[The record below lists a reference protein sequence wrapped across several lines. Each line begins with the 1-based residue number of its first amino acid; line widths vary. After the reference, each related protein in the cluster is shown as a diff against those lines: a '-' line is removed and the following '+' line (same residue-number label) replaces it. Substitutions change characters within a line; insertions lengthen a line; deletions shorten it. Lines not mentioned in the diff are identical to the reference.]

1 MPYSDLIMQESEY
14 TYSANIQF
22 DIENDRK
29 LLRFIPND
37 TTTALLKEYF
47 TDITRQ
53 NPENHARILYG
64 SYGTG
69 KSHFLTVLSLLLSKS
84 HTDGFAF
91 ETFTDRLS
99 RYDAGLAS
107 DIASFVHNP
116 ARKPFLVVPIV
127 FDFEDFD
134 RCIYFSL
141 KKKLDGLDIPVQF
154 KTFYDQATQLI
165 EQWKS
170 AADSKKRLEEA
181 CNAAKIKLPTLEA
194 QLHRY
199 DKRAEKR
206 FQRLFSVMTYG
217 VTYVYEISNLSEA
230 IKQANMAISK
240 EYCGIIFIFDEF
252 GRYIEDNIKSVK
264 VKSIQDLA
272 EICDH
277 TEGNNHVILVSHK
290 EISQYTQRYGKNI
303 SNEWKKV
310 EGRYKATPINDKQD
324 QCLSLISSILTKNPD
339 LWRVFEG
346 QFRAEL
352 NQIYSEAIGFQA
364 PQTGVVLGENPY
376 EGGFPLHP
384 ISLFALDKLSKK
396 VAQNERTFFTYL
408 ASKEEHSLYQF
419 LESHELEEFHFVGID
434 SIYDYFEPNIKA
446 VQSDSSYEW
455 YRNLQHALAKNNSN
469 EFDDSPETRILKVI
483 AAIGII
489 NDSSSLVADKRTI
502 FSVIDAPNEQL
513 EAALKGLCDKKIIK
527 YSGAYKRYDFFEASI
542 FDVEGLIK
550 EGTRQVQDK
559 AVIDTLNEHFIDF
572 VLYPS
577 RYNREYKINR
587 IFLPIFATNEELTRK
602 TLTSRF
608 GDYYDGILA
617 IVLANEDVDLQ
628 EIALQSSYVERGLV
642 VVHKDTG
649 ALVFAVK
656 QYIAIQYLYSKKEEF
671 NSKDPAFEKEL
682 QYYADEIT
690 VVIKNMVGA
699 WNSSFEEDTFIYYN
713 GVKQE
718 DIHSISDLS
727 DLASRILYEAY
738 PQTLIVNNELI
749 NKNTV
754 SGSIMAAKRN
764 VLNGMI
770 RGELPGQY
778 YGVQTLSP
786 DYLAVRSVL
795 VKNGFVETD
804 EAVDEN
810 ELNNGFQPQREV
822 NAVITRYINA
832 AREGSIDVSELYREL
847 KQTPY
852 GLRDG
857 YLSIL
862 FARFLVPHKRSLIIT
877 SHGVEQE
884 LTAELFEELVRRPK
898 DYSFTIASWSK
909 EQLDYFDAL
918 TELFSDFI
926 NPAALG
932 KNRVKAIYADIFKKY
947 ILDLEKALEDEQD
960 LYFRYDDKIRGLLL
974 ILQKFGIQMFYP
986 YVIMRL
992 KEVNQN
998 ESDPQLREDF
1008 QILESFVVRRKLSPK
1023 GTHDYTS
1030 KCYEIIKHKIGVL
1043 IQSDLGNRD
1052 AGLTDADIKR
1062 YLSNTKDDTAKMV
1075 LFWIELR
1082 RRRGDAYDI
1091 NALEYNYTLEH
1102 IMPKKWK
1109 THWSEVPIVDGKTV
1123 YDKDSDDGIHYRDS
1137 MIQSIGNKTLLK
1149 SSLNSAVKNADF
1161 MTKIKGIDGRR
1172 PGYDQHTALMLTR
1185 DLVAKSQTDQ
1195 NWDEKHIS
1203 DRTNQLFGEFVQ
1215 IWPSFADRVQVSAP
1229 ISDEDPNIDQ
1239 FTQEQLSD
1247 AALLAEIL

>member
-217 VTYVYEISNLSEA
+217 VT
-230 IKQANMAISK
+230 
-240 EYCGIIFIFDEF
+240 
-252 GRYIEDNIKSVK
+252 
-264 VKSIQDLA
+264 
-272 EICDH
+272 
-277 TEGNNHVILVSHK
+277 
-290 EISQYTQRYGKNI
+290 
-303 SNEWKKV
+303 
-310 EGRYKATPINDKQD
+310 
-324 QCLSLISSILTKNPD
+324 
-339 LWRVFEG
+339 
-346 QFRAEL
+346 
-352 NQIYSEAIGFQA
+352 
-364 PQTGVVLGENPY
+364 
-376 EGGFPLHP
+376 
-384 ISLFALDKLSKK
+384 
-396 VAQNERTFFTYL
+396 
-408 ASKEEHSLYQF
+408 
-419 LESHELEEFHFVGID
+419 
-434 SIYDYFEPNIKA
+434 
-446 VQSDSSYEW
+446 
-455 YRNLQHALAKNNSN
+455 
-469 EFDDSPETRILKVI
+469 
-483 AAIGII
+483 
-489 NDSSSLVADKRTI
+489 
-502 FSVIDAPNEQL
+502 
-513 EAALKGLCDKKIIK
+513 
-527 YSGAYKRYDFFEASI
+527 
-542 FDVEGLIK
+542 
-550 EGTRQVQDK
+550 
-559 AVIDTLNEHFIDF
+559 
-572 VLYPS
+572 
-577 RYNREYKINR
+577 
-587 IFLPIFATNEELTRK
+587 
-602 TLTSRF
+602 
-608 GDYYDGILA
+608 
-617 IVLANEDVDLQ
+617 
-628 EIALQSSYVERGLV
+628 
-642 VVHKDTG
+642 
-649 ALVFAVK
+649 
-656 QYIAIQYLYSKKEEF
+656 
-671 NSKDPAFEKEL
+671 
-682 QYYADEIT
+682 
-690 VVIKNMVGA
+690 
-699 WNSSFEEDTFIYYN
+699 
-713 GVKQE
+713 
-718 DIHSISDLS
+718 
-727 DLASRILYEAY
+727 
-738 PQTLIVNNELI
+738 
-749 NKNTV
+749 
-754 SGSIMAAKRN
+754 
-764 VLNGMI
+764 
-770 RGELPGQY
+770 
-778 YGVQTLSP
+778 
-786 DYLAVRSVL
+786 
-795 VKNGFVETD
+795 
-804 EAVDEN
+804 
-810 ELNNGFQPQREV
+810 
-822 NAVITRYINA
+822 
-832 AREGSIDVSELYREL
+832 
-847 KQTPY
+847 
-852 GLRDG
+852 
-857 YLSIL
+857 
-862 FARFLVPHKRSLIIT
+862 
-877 SHGVEQE
+877 
-884 LTAELFEELVRRPK
+884 
-898 DYSFTIASWSK
+898 
-909 EQLDYFDAL
+909 
-918 TELFSDFI
+918 
-926 NPAALG
+926 
-932 KNRVKAIYADIFKKY
+932 Y

>member
-217 VTYVYEISNLSEA
+217 VTYVYEKHNNLEFLLYCVA
-230 IKQANMAISK
+230 CIKW
-240 EYCGIIFIFDEF
+240 G
-252 GRYIEDNIKSVK
+252 
-264 VKSIQDLA
+264 
-272 EICDH
+272 
-277 TEGNNHVILVSHK
+277 
-290 EISQYTQRYGKNI
+290 
-303 SNEWKKV
+303 
-310 EGRYKATPINDKQD
+310 
-324 QCLSLISSILTKNPD
+324 
-339 LWRVFEG
+339 
-346 QFRAEL
+346 
-352 NQIYSEAIGFQA
+352 
-364 PQTGVVLGENPY
+364 
-376 EGGFPLHP
+376 
-384 ISLFALDKLSKK
+384 
-396 VAQNERTFFTYL
+396 
-408 ASKEEHSLYQF
+408 
-419 LESHELEEFHFVGID
+419 
-434 SIYDYFEPNIKA
+434 
-446 VQSDSSYEW
+446 
-455 YRNLQHALAKNNSN
+455 
-469 EFDDSPETRILKVI
+469 
-483 AAIGII
+483 
-489 NDSSSLVADKRTI
+489 
-502 FSVIDAPNEQL
+502 
-513 EAALKGLCDKKIIK
+513 
-527 YSGAYKRYDFFEASI
+527 
-542 FDVEGLIK
+542 
-550 EGTRQVQDK
+550 
-559 AVIDTLNEHFIDF
+559 
-572 VLYPS
+572 
-577 RYNREYKINR
+577 
-587 IFLPIFATNEELTRK
+587 
-602 TLTSRF
+602 
-608 GDYYDGILA
+608 
-617 IVLANEDVDLQ
+617 
-628 EIALQSSYVERGLV
+628 
-642 VVHKDTG
+642 
-649 ALVFAVK
+649 
-656 QYIAIQYLYSKKEEF
+656 
-671 NSKDPAFEKEL
+671 
-682 QYYADEIT
+682 
-690 VVIKNMVGA
+690 
-699 WNSSFEEDTFIYYN
+699 EDTDMFSKLET
-713 GVKQE
+713 VFDRE
-718 DIHSISDLS
+718 T
-727 DLASRILYEAY
+727 ASMGF
-738 PQTLIVNNELI
+738 NELI
-749 NKNTV
+749 N
-754 SGSIMAAKRN
+754 
-764 VLNGMI
+764 
-770 RGELPGQY
+770 
-778 YGVQTLSP
+778 
-786 DYLAVRSVL
+786 L
-795 VKNGFVETD
+795 VKE
-804 EAVDEN
+804 
-810 ELNNGFQPQREV
+810 
-822 NAVITRYINA
+822 I
-832 AREGSIDVSELYREL
+832 
-847 KQTPY
+847 
-852 GLRDG
+852 
-857 YLSIL
+857 
-862 FARFLVPHKRSLIIT
+862 
-877 SHGVEQE
+877 
-884 LTAELFEELVRRPK
+884 
-898 DYSFTIASWSK
+898 K
-909 EQLDYFDAL
+909 E
-918 TELFSDFI
+918 
-926 NPAALG
+926 
-932 KNRVKAIYADIFKKY
+932 YADIFKKY

>member
-170 AADSKKRLEEA
+170 AADSKKRLDKCRPFTDDRKYA
-181 CNAAKIKLPTLEA
+181 LEA
-194 QLHRY
+194 Y
-199 DKRAEKR
+199 EEYWEK
-206 FQRLFSVMTYG
+206 
-217 VTYVYEISNLSEA
+217 
-230 IKQANMAISK
+230 
-240 EYCGIIFIFDEF
+240 
-252 GRYIEDNIKSVK
+252 
-264 VKSIQDLA
+264 
-272 EICDH
+272 
-277 TEGNNHVILVSHK
+277 
-290 EISQYTQRYGKNI
+290 
-303 SNEWKKV
+303 
-310 EGRYKATPINDKQD
+310 
-324 QCLSLISSILTKNPD
+324 
-339 LWRVFEG
+339 
-346 QFRAEL
+346 
-352 NQIYSEAIGFQA
+352 
-364 PQTGVVLGENPY
+364 
-376 EGGFPLHP
+376 
-384 ISLFALDKLSKK
+384 
-396 VAQNERTFFTYL
+396 TF
-408 ASKEEHSLYQF
+408 
-419 LESHELEEFHFVGID
+419 
-434 SIYDYFEPNIKA
+434 
-446 VQSDSSYEW
+446 
-455 YRNLQHALAKNNSN
+455 
-469 EFDDSPETRILKVI
+469 
-483 AAIGII
+483 
-489 NDSSSLVADKRTI
+489 
-502 FSVIDAPNEQL
+502 
-513 EAALKGLCDKKIIK
+513 
-527 YSGAYKRYDFFEASI
+527 
-542 FDVEGLIK
+542 
-550 EGTRQVQDK
+550 
-559 AVIDTLNEHFIDF
+559 
-572 VLYPS
+572 
-577 RYNREYKINR
+577 
-587 IFLPIFATNEELTRK
+587 
-602 TLTSRF
+602 
-608 GDYYDGILA
+608 
-617 IVLANEDVDLQ
+617 
-628 EIALQSSYVERGLV
+628 
-642 VVHKDTG
+642 
-649 ALVFAVK
+649 
-656 QYIAIQYLYSKKEEF
+656 YSK
-671 NSKDPAFEKEL
+671 
-682 QYYADEIT
+682 
-690 VVIKNMVGA
+690 
-699 WNSSFEEDTFIYYN
+699 
-713 GVKQE
+713 QE
-718 DIHSISDLS
+718 ISDLWDRERVFGNVKHNNLEFLLYCVACIKWGEDTDMFS
-727 DLASRILYEAY
+727 KLETVFDRETASMGF
-738 PQTLIVNNELI
+738 NELI
-749 NKNTV
+749 N
-754 SGSIMAAKRN
+754 
-764 VLNGMI
+764 
-770 RGELPGQY
+770 
-778 YGVQTLSP
+778 
-786 DYLAVRSVL
+786 L
-795 VKNGFVETD
+795 VKE
-804 EAVDEN
+804 
-810 ELNNGFQPQREV
+810 
-822 NAVITRYINA
+822 I
-832 AREGSIDVSELYREL
+832 
-847 KQTPY
+847 
-852 GLRDG
+852 
-857 YLSIL
+857 
-862 FARFLVPHKRSLIIT
+862 
-877 SHGVEQE
+877 
-884 LTAELFEELVRRPK
+884 
-898 DYSFTIASWSK
+898 K
-909 EQLDYFDAL
+909 E
-918 TELFSDFI
+918 
-926 NPAALG
+926 
-932 KNRVKAIYADIFKKY
+932 YADIFKKY

>member
-99 RYDAGLAS
+99 RYDAGLAA
-107 DIASFVHNP
+107 DIASFVHNH

-141 KKKLDGLDIPVQF
+141 KKKLDSLDIPVQF

-240 EYCGIIFIFDEF
+240 EYCGIVFIFDEF

-408 ASKEEHSLYQF
+408 ASTEEHSLYQF

-446 VQSDSSYEW
+446 VQSDNSYEW

-469 EFDDSPETRILKVI
+469 EFDDSPETKILKVI
-483 AAIGII
+483 ATIGII
-489 NDSSSLVADKRTI
+489 NDSSSLVADKNTI
-502 FSVIDAPNEQL
+502 LSVIDLPNVEL
-513 EAALKGLCDKKIIK
+513 ETALTGLCDRKIIK

-542 FDVEGLIK
+542 FDVEELIK

-572 VLYPS
+572 VLNPN

-587 IFLPIFATNEELTRK
+587 VFLPFFTMPEELARK

-608 GDYYDGILA
+608 GDFYDGILA
-617 IVLANEDVDLQ
+617 IVVANEDVDLQ
-628 EIALQSSYVERGLV
+628 EIAVQSSSVERGIIV
-642 VVHKDTG
+642 THKDTE
-649 ALVFAVK
+649 ALVYAVK
-656 QYIAIQYLYSKKEEF
+656 QYIAIQYLNSKKEEF

-682 QYYADEIT
+682 QYYAEEIT
-690 VVIKNMVGA
+690 VVIKSLVNS
-699 WNSSFEEDTFIYYN
+699 WNSSFDEDTFVYHE

-718 DIHSISDLS
+718 NIRSISDLS
-727 DLASRILYEAY
+727 DLASRIMYEAY

-770 RGELPGQY
+770 KGEMPEQY

-795 VKNGFVETD
+795 VKNGYIVTD
-804 EAVDEN
+804 EQTAEN
-810 ELNNGFQPQREV
+810 TLNNRLQPQREV
-822 NAVITRYINA
+822 RAVIERYIAA
-832 AREGSIDVSELYREL
+832 AREGSVGLNELYREL
-847 KQTPY
+847 KQPPY

-857 YLSIL
+857 YLSVL
-862 FARFLVPHKRSLIIT
+862 LAHFLMPFKRSLIIT

-884 LTAELFEELVRRPK
+884 LTAELFEELVRRSQ

-909 EQLDYFDAL
+909 EQIDYFDAL
-918 TELFSDFI
+918 SELFSDYI
-926 NPAALG
+926 SQTALV
-932 KNRVKAIYADIFKKY
+932 KNKVKAIYDGMLLHYKNISKFSRTTSKYVSVEASKYRRLMAKATTNYSEFLIVTLGSLGDNLDDSLNTIKNVKLELESVLQHLSGIIADQVNCVFEFPKSAALGLMLSTKY
-947 ILDLEKALEDEQD
+947 KEEWEQKRQKSFDYYTNAFLDLASGATPDDSDFQVVSRLSKALTGLELSYWNDSHYEELIKRLTEIEEKLDSYKGKAALNGSETRMILQAASGEEKSVVFD
-960 LYFRYDDKIRGLLL
+960 RNELNNLSKTVKNKILSTFSNYGLSITYDDK
-974 ILQKFGIQMFYP
+974 
-986 YVIMRL
+986 
-992 KEVNQN
+992 
-998 ESDPQLREDF
+998 
-1008 QILESFVVRRKLSPK
+1008 
-1023 GTHDYTS
+1023 
-1030 KCYEIIKHKIGVL
+1030 
-1043 IQSDLGNRD
+1043 
-1052 AGLTDADIKR
+1052 
-1062 YLSNTKDDTAKMV
+1062 
-1075 LFWIELR
+1075 
-1082 RRRGDAYDI
+1082 
-1091 NALEYNYTLEH
+1091 
-1102 IMPKKWK
+1102 
-1109 THWSEVPIVDGKTV
+1109 
-1123 YDKDSDDGIHYRDS
+1123 
-1137 MIQSIGNKTLLK
+1137 
-1149 SSLNSAVKNADF
+1149 
-1161 MTKIKGIDGRR
+1161 
-1172 PGYDQHTALMLTR
+1172 
-1185 DLVAKSQTDQ
+1185 
-1195 NWDEKHIS
+1195 
-1203 DRTNQLFGEFVQ
+1203 VQ
-1215 IWPSFADRVQVSAP
+1215 IVLSVL
-1229 ISDEDPNIDQ
+1229 ED
-1239 FTQEQLSD
+1239 
-1247 AALLAEIL
+1247 LLEGK